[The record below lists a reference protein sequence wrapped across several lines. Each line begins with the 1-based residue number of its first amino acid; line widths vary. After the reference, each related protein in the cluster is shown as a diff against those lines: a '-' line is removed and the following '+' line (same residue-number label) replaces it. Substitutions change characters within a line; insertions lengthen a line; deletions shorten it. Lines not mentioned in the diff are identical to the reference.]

1 MKPKKITV
9 NTLMEM
15 KKNGEKITMLT
26 AYDYL
31 MASLLDQSGIEVIL
45 VGDSLGNVV
54 LGYENTLPVT
64 MDDMVHH
71 CSSVTR
77 GAKNAMVVG
86 DMPFMSYQVSPEQAV
101 ENAGWLLKESGVQAI
116 KLEGGDEVLESI
128 KKIVKAGI
136 PVMGHLG
143 LTPQSINKFGG
154 YGVRGEAEEEA
165 KAMITD
171 AKRLEAAGAFSIVL
185 EKVPAG
191 LAKEITQNLAIPTI
205 GIGAGADC
213 DGQVLVTHDMLGM
226 FEKFKPK
233 FSKRYAEMAK
243 DMKKC
248 YKQYIN
254 EVKDKKFPTEDYSF

>member
-71 CSSVTR
+71 CGSVTR

-116 KLEGGDEVLESI
+116 KLEGGDEVL
-128 KKIVKAGI
+128 
-136 PVMGHLG
+136 
-143 LTPQSINKFGG
+143 
-154 YGVRGEAEEEA
+154 
-165 KAMITD
+165 
-171 AKRLEAAGAFSIVL
+171 
-185 EKVPAG
+185 
-191 LAKEITQNLAIPTI
+191 
-205 GIGAGADC
+205 
-213 DGQVLVTHDMLGM
+213 
-226 FEKFKPK
+226 
-233 FSKRYAEMAK
+233 
-243 DMKKC
+243 
-248 YKQYIN
+248 
-254 EVKDKKFPTEDYSF
+254 